1 MSSQGADVDE
11 HVIAHV
17 DTRDG
22 DTGVDDHAL
31 TARLGANVCSWV
43 AVLVLFGNEGRDAG
57 LEEADTAAEQD
68 QTDDERS
75 ECTALVGHNLRNRG
89 DNDQDVANGGEADGD
104 VNGLE
109 LSPVLIGNPAA

>member
-1 MSSQGADVDE
+1 M
-11 HVIAHV
+11 
-17 DTRDG
+17 
-22 DTGVDDHAL
+22 
-31 TARLGANVCSWV
+31 

-68 QTDDERS
+68 QADDERS
-75 ECTALVGHNLRNRG
+75 KCTALVGHDLRDCGN
-89 DNDQDVANGGEADGD
+89 DDQDVANSGEADGD